1 MTKKRT
7 KVLEFD
13 GKAAAAGDLEELGTA
28 PDGSGREAED
38 RVFDGLLNDAAA
50 IEMLVELNHQR
61 TECAV
66 RWEDAKSEAQEAK
79 KELDNASNAISAL
92 IDRIDRQ
99 RSGVDSAQ
107 PVLRT
112 LEEQANP
119 QSLS

>member
-13 GKAAAAGDLEELGTA
+13 GKAAAAGDLAAMESAAEHPGH
-28 PDGSGREAED
+28 EAEGH
-38 RVFDGLLNDAAA
+38 VFDGPLNDAAA

-99 RSGVDSAQ
+99 RSGVDVAQ

-112 LEEQANP
+112 LEAEANP
-119 QSLS
+119 ASMA